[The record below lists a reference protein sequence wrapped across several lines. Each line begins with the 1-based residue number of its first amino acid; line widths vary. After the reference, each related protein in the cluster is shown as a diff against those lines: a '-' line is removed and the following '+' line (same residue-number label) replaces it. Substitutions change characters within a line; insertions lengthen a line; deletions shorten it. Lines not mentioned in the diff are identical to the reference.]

1 MTSRSRSTKSTPT
14 RTVFRILLGAAL
26 VTAGIG
32 HLTFQRQEFRAQV
45 PPILPLDPDF
55 VVLASGVAEIGLG
68 TALIALPG
76 KKSQVGKIV
85 ATFFTLVFPGN
96 ISQLLTKTDAFHLNS
111 DRARAIRLLFQPVLV
126 LWSLWSTSPAK
137 AKR

>member
-1 MTSRSRSTKSTPT
+1 MTSRSRSAKSSPA
-14 RTVFRILLGAAL
+14 RTVFRILLGVAL
-26 VTAGIG
+26 VTAGTG

-45 PPILPLDPDF
+45 PPVLPLDPDF

-68 TALIALPG
+68 AALIALPG
-76 KKSQVGKIV
+76 KKTQVGKIV

-96 ISQLLTKTDAFHLNS
+96 ISQLLTKTDAFGLDS
-111 DRARAIRLLFQPVLV
+111 DRKRAIRLLFQPVLV
-126 LWSLWSTSPAK
+126 LWSLWSTAPAK